1 MQATAIDEIRELG
14 RRWAEAEQQA
24 DIETLSGLL
33 DPAFMAVGPVGFV
46 IDKEQYLAG
55 RRSGDLKQAAFTW
68 EDVGIRVFG
77 DAAVAIGAQIQTA
90 THQGRDASGRFRATQ
105 VLVRTGGSW
114 RIASLHLS
122 PIAPAPGW
130 ILGALQ
136 ANSGAQR

>member
-1 MQATAIDEIRELG
+1 MPSNTVDEIRELG

-24 DIETLSGLL
+24 DIETLSTLL
-33 DPAFMAVGPVGFV
+33 DADFMAVGPVGFV

-55 RRSGDLKQAAFTW
+55 RRSGDLKQEAFTW
-68 EDVGIRVFG
+68 QDVTVRRFG
-77 DAAVAIGAQIQTA
+77 DSAVAIGCQVQTA

-105 VLVRTGGSW
+105 VLVRKGEHW
-114 RIASLHLS
+114 RIAGLHLS

-136 ANSGAQR
+136 ARPGAQP